1 MRGCG
6 MFGNTGNL
14 GFMVGKDDR
23 DDGKTRG
30 EKRQE
35 KRRRARKM
43 GVSGKSYVNAVR
55 NAMLKR
61 KAEIEIRDRKIK

>member
-1 MRGCG
+1 MVVVARGNG
-6 MFGNTGNL
+6 SDTP
-14 GFMVGKDDR
+14 
-23 DDGKTRG
+23 TRG

-61 KAEIEIRDRKIK
+61 KAEIEIRNRDNKS

>member
-1 MRGCG
+1 MSG
-6 MFGNTGNL
+6 
-14 GFMVGKDDR
+14 R
-23 DDGKTRG
+23 DDSERPTRG
-30 EKRQE
+30 EKRQD

-61 KAEIEIRDRKIK
+61 KAEIELRDREAKS

>member
-1 MRGCG
+1 M
-6 MFGNTGNL
+6 TG
-14 GFMVGKDDR
+14 R
-23 DDGKTRG
+23 DDSERPTRG
-30 EKRQE
+30 EKRQD

-61 KAEIEIRDRKIK
+61 KAEIELRDREAKS

>member
-1 MRGCG
+1 M
-6 MFGNTGNL
+6 TG
-14 GFMVGKDDR
+14 R
-23 DDGKTRG
+23 DDSERPTRG

-61 KAEIEIRDRKIK
+61 KREAEIEIRDRESN

>member
-1 MRGCG
+1 M
-6 MFGNTGNL
+6 TG
-14 GFMVGKDDR
+14 R
-23 DDGKTRG
+23 DDSERPTRG

-61 KAEIEIRDRKIK
+61 KREAEIAVREGS

>member
-1 MRGCG
+1 M
-6 MFGNTGNL
+6 TG
-14 GFMVGKDDR
+14 R
-23 DDGKTRG
+23 DDSERPTRG

-55 NAMLKR
+55 NAMIKR
-61 KAEIEIRDRKIK
+61 KAEIEIRDRERRSG

>member
-1 MRGCG
+1 MARGNG
-6 MFGNTGNL
+6 S
-14 GFMVGKDDR
+14 DIP
-23 DDGKTRG
+23 TRG

-61 KAEIEIRDRKIK
+61 KAEIEVRDRSKS

>member
-1 MRGCG
+1 M
-6 MFGNTGNL
+6 TG
-14 GFMVGKDDR
+14 R
-23 DDGKTRG
+23 DDSERPTRG
-30 EKRQE
+30 EKRQD

-61 KAEIEIRDRKIK
+61 KADIELRDREAKS

>member
-1 MRGCG
+1 M
-6 MFGNTGNL
+6 TG
-14 GFMVGKDDR
+14 R
-23 DDGKTRG
+23 DASERPTRG
-30 EKRQE
+30 EKRQD

-61 KAEIEIRDRKIK
+61 KADIELRDRQQPSG

>member
-1 MRGCG
+1 MPEDENPR
-6 MFGNTGNL
+6 
-14 GFMVGKDDR
+14 VS
-23 DDGKTRG
+23 TRG
-30 EKRQE
+30 EKRQD

-61 KAEIEIRDRKIK
+61 KAEIEVRNRESKSQYANL

>member
-1 MRGCG
+1 M
-6 MFGNTGNL
+6 TG
-14 GFMVGKDDR
+14 R
-23 DDGKTRG
+23 DDSERPTRG

-61 KAEIEIRDRKIK
+61 KADIELRDRETKS

>member
-1 MRGCG
+1 MA
-6 MFGNTGNL
+6 
-14 GFMVGKDDR
+14 DDISPEGR
-23 DDGKTRG
+23 TRG

-61 KAEIEIRDRKIK
+61 KAEIEVRERETKS

>member
-1 MRGCG
+1 M
-6 MFGNTGNL
+6 TG
-14 GFMVGKDDR
+14 R
-23 DDGKTRG
+23 DDSERPTRG

-61 KAEIEIRDRKIK
+61 KAEIEIREREQPPS

>member
-1 MRGCG
+1 MSG
-6 MFGNTGNL
+6 
-14 GFMVGKDDR
+14 R
-23 DDGKTRG
+23 DDSERPTRG
-30 EKRQE
+30 EKRQD

-61 KAEIEIRDRKIK
+61 KADIELRDREAKS

>member
-1 MRGCG
+1 MSSA
-6 MFGNTGNL
+6 
-14 GFMVGKDDR
+14 
-23 DDGKTRG
+23 DDGNRAPTRG

-43 GVSGKSYVNAVR
+43 GVSGKSYVNAIR

-61 KAEIEIRDRKIK
+61 KAEIEIRDRERR

>member
-1 MRGCG
+1 M
-6 MFGNTGNL
+6 TGREET
-14 GFMVGKDDR
+14 DR
-23 DDGKTRG
+23 PTRG

-55 NAMLKR
+55 NAALKR
-61 KAEIEIRDRKIK
+61 KREAEIAVREREEVSG

>member
-1 MRGCG
+1 MSGNNHAGRG
-6 MFGNTGNL
+6 L
-14 GFMVGKDDR
+14 
-23 DDGKTRG
+23 TRG

-61 KAEIEIRDRKIK
+61 KAEIEVRDRENKF

>member
-1 MRGCG
+1 MSGDNSGGRAP
-6 MFGNTGNL
+6 
-14 GFMVGKDDR
+14 
-23 DDGKTRG
+23 TRG

-61 KAEIEIRDRKIK
+61 KAEIEIRDRENKS

>member
-1 MRGCG
+1 M
-6 MFGNTGNL
+6 TS
-14 GFMVGKDDR
+14 R
-23 DDGKTRG
+23 DDSERPTRG

-55 NAMLKR
+55 NSMLKR
-61 KAEIEIRDRKIK
+61 KAEIEVRERENKSL

>member
-1 MRGCG
+1 MSSSDNGGRAP
-6 MFGNTGNL
+6 
-14 GFMVGKDDR
+14 
-23 DDGKTRG
+23 TRG

-55 NAMLKR
+55 NAMIKR
-61 KAEIEIRDRKIK
+61 KAEIEVRDRESKS

>member
-1 MRGCG
+1 M
-6 MFGNTGNL
+6 TG
-14 GFMVGKDDR
+14 R
-23 DDGKTRG
+23 DDSERPTRG
-30 EKRQE
+30 EKRQD

-61 KAEIEIRDRKIK
+61 KADIELRDRVRVAPGKESPL

>member
-1 MRGCG
+1 MSGDNGGGRGP
-6 MFGNTGNL
+6 
-14 GFMVGKDDR
+14 
-23 DDGKTRG
+23 TRG

-55 NAMLKR
+55 NAMIKR
-61 KAEIEIRDRKIK
+61 KAEIEIRDRENKS

>member
-1 MRGCG
+1 M
-6 MFGNTGNL
+6 TG
-14 GFMVGKDDR
+14 R
-23 DDGKTRG
+23 DDSERPTRG

-61 KAEIEIRDRKIK
+61 KAEIELRDRENKSQ